1 MKKTRN
7 YDKYEDYT
15 KYQLTKTSDKT
26 KIKKWQN
33 EEWQVKIDCFKKLFK
48 VHTSDINKSNKILCL
63 GSRTGQEVVA
73 FQSFGKDKEV
83 IGIDLHEFKPYTIVG
98 DIHNLQFEDNYFDI
112 EFTNIFDHSIYPEK
126 FISEVHR
133 TLKSGGI
140 FILHFQYKINQDKYT
155 ETIITD
161 IDKFKVLL
169 KDKFEIISDNKLPS
183 NITAMNY
190 EIKLKKTK

>member
-1 MKKTRN
+1 MNTVKQTCCICCCIKNEHDFINRWLEYHIKIGISHFYLLVDNVYDEQEPYIIDKK
-7 YDKYEDYT
+7 
-15 KYQLTKTSDKT
+15 
-26 KIKKWQN
+26 
-33 EEWQVKIDCFKKLFK
+33 F
-48 VHTSDINKSNKILCL
+48 
-63 GSRTGQEVVA
+63 
-73 FQSFGKDKEV
+73 KDKEV

-140 FILHFQYKINQDKYT
+140 FILHFQYKIDQDKYT

-161 IDKFKVLL
+161 VDKFKALL

-190 EIKLKKTK
+190 EIKLKKKLIN